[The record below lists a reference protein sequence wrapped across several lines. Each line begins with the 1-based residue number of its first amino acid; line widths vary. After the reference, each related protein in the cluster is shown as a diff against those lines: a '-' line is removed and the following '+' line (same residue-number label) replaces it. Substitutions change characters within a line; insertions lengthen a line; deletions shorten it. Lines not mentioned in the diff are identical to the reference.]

1 MARKVI
7 MTRRRRIFDNLL
19 DDHMRRG
26 LDVPGTSN
34 LWDAVEAIFYDRA
47 VSRFEGEDH
56 QHPAARSCAP
66 CRRRK

>member
-7 MTRRRRIFDNLL
+7 MTRRRTIFDHLL

-26 LDVPGTSN
+26 MDVPGTSD
-34 LWDAVEAIFYDRA
+34 LWAAVEAIFYGRA

-56 QHPAARSCAP
+56 QHPSRVACAP
-66 CRRRK
+66 CRRR

>member
-19 DDHMRRG
+19 DDWMRRG
-26 LDVPGTSN
+26 LSVPGTSD
-34 LWDAVEAIFYDRA
+34 LWAAVEAIFYRRA

-56 QHPAARSCAP
+56 QHPTRAACAL
-66 CRRRK
+66 CRR